1 MRNSSERPTNS
12 KREMKVHRCSARL
25 SDVPAQSLRRLI
37 GLMLPVASMAFAAQE
52 RPAVAASSKVRVAA
66 ISFVPAKF
74 ELQRNADQLERLFR
88 EAAAGGA
95 RIAVAPEGALEG
107 YVVNEI
113 IEGRAPESRM
123 REVAIPIDHS
133 LIGRFRQ
140 LAAELGMC
148 LVIGFAERIG
158 DDVFN
163 CAVFIDGKGAI
174 RGKHH
179 KMQLAEGY
187 DESWWFNRLGAS
199 SRAFDTPFG
208 RAAILICNDRWNP
221 DLARIPVLDGARF
234 LLIPSFGSKSS
245 DQDQAVLSR
254 ARENGVPIVEANVGV
269 TLVVNQGEI
278 VSVDRN
284 EATITYGEITI
295 PAAVAA
301 DPSARDRLER
311 RFLEW
316 RRDEMA
322 RRLEKTR
329 LKLSARTAAQERRE
343 QP

>member
-1 MRNSSERPTNS
+1 VT
-12 KREMKVHRCSARL
+12 CC
-25 SDVPAQSLRRLI
+25 PALI
-37 GLMLPVASMAFAAQE
+37 GVVLSTAVLAVAAQE
-52 RPAVAASSKVRVAA
+52 RPPAEEGTRVRVAA

-74 ELQRNADQLERLFR
+74 DLQRNAGELERLFR
-88 EAAAGGA
+88 QAASGGA

-123 REVAIPIDHS
+123 RDVAIPVDHPV
-133 LIGRFRQ
+133 IGRFRR

-148 LVIGFAERIG
+148 LVFGFAERVG
-158 DDVFN
+158 EDVFN
-163 CAVFIDGKGAI
+163 CAVFIDGAGAI
-174 RGKHH
+174 RGKSH

-187 DESWWFNRLGAS
+187 DEAWWFNRLGTA
-199 SRAFDTPFG
+199 SRAFGTPYG
-208 RAAILICNDRWNP
+208 RAGILICNDRWNP
-221 DLARIPVLDGARF
+221 DLARIPVLDGAQF
-234 LLIPSFGSKSS
+234 LLIPSYGSKSP

-269 TLVVNQGEI
+269 TLIVDRGEI
-278 VSVDRN
+278 VTVDRS
-284 EATITYGEITI
+284 EANIAYGEITI

-301 DPSARDRLER
+301 DAVERDRLER
-311 RFLEW
+311 RFLDW
-316 RRDEMA
+316 RKEEMA

-329 LKLSARTAAQERRE
+329 QKLSAKPATQDGRK